1 MLAHHCLATVLMLQ
15 THLRGQFKVKG
26 QTSSAVKVVK
36 TKKHEAESYSQP
48 RTLLQRQDKRPDEPS
63 SKPMQPVKQVEQQKN
78 STDTQKHSGN
88 DEFSNMVR
96 EMEFHSKSKMQS
108 TPTGPIRASTPSSST
123 PTPSTPTSS
132 KSTTTKHQVLRYSQQ
147 SISKQEQYPQG
158 PRLIPPYFM
167 YGPARQSLL
176 PTPQPYRPGPQPP
189 IRGPPPMDYG
199 YQPPPFPPYHPGP
212 PPPHPSQFEDGGD
225 GWKKYIGT
233 PAPTK
238 PEAQQMA
245 ITRLTGQTWSP
256 PCYHGIPR
264 PSYTSRTRLQDVRRK
279 QQGGYMSW
287 SIGILLLRNNEGGGV
302 VGSQAAPQDPL
313 LSLLTDLDDDV
324 IGYQEAVPSTDG
336 ADGEV
341 VVVGEI
347 IGQDALHL
355 SGAQDVTLETEGMAT
370 GTQEVKQVV
379 SSWTE
384 EVVGSDKLAEEVI
397 TKTQVPTGSSFQ

>member
-1 MLAHHCLATVLMLQ
+1 
-15 THLRGQFKVKG
+15 
-26 QTSSAVKVVK
+26 
-36 TKKHEAESYSQP
+36 
-48 RTLLQRQDKRPDEPS
+48 
-63 SKPMQPVKQVEQQKN
+63 
-78 STDTQKHSGN
+78 
-88 DEFSNMVR
+88 
-96 EMEFHSKSKMQS
+96 
-108 TPTGPIRASTPSSST
+108 
-123 PTPSTPTSS
+123 
-132 KSTTTKHQVLRYSQQ
+132 
-147 SISKQEQYPQG
+147 
-158 PRLIPPYFM
+158 
-167 YGPARQSLL
+167 
-176 PTPQPYRPGPQPP
+176 
-189 IRGPPPMDYG
+189 
-199 YQPPPFPPYHPGP
+199 
-212 PPPHPSQFEDGGD
+212 
-225 GWKKYIGT
+225 
-233 PAPTK
+233 
-238 PEAQQMA
+238 
-245 ITRLTGQTWSP
+245 
-256 PCYHGIPR
+256 
-264 PSYTSRTRLQDVRRK
+264 
-279 QQGGYMSW
+279 MSW